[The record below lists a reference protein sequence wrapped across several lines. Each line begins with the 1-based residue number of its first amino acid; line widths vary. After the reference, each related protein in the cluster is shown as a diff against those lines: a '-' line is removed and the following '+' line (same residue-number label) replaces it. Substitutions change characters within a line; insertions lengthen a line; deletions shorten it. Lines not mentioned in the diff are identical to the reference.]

1 MQGDLRMGEK
11 NAIDKEITRKI
22 RLFGKL
28 LKKAKIPVESLI
40 LFGSQ
45 VKDKAKPYSDIDVC
59 VVSPL
64 FGKDTLKERVRISM
78 LADKVDWRIEPHPYH
93 PQDFAVE
100 EDPFAWEIKRTGK
113 KIRI

>member
-1 MQGDLRMGEK
+1 MDK
-11 NAIDKEITRKI
+11 KITIDKEIAEKI

-28 LKKAKIPVESLI
+28 LKKAEIPVESLI
-40 LFGSQ
+40 VFGSQ
-45 VKDKAKPYSDIDVC
+45 VKGKAKPYSDIDVC

-64 FGKDTLKERVRISM
+64 FGKDTLEERVKISM

-100 EDPFAWEIKRTGK
+100 EDPFAWEIKRTGRRI
-113 KIRI
+113 KI